1 MTMIGTITS
10 KGQTTIPKEVRERL
24 GLETGARIEWVVEE
38 GKATVRPRKL
48 RAVDLAGI
56 LGPPPSGGP
65 MTVQDMDQAI
75 MESIATDD
83 ERIVR
88 EWREGSK

>member
-1 MTMIGTITS
+1 MIGTITS